1 VSAGYVVCDVRRRRL
16 IILLSALGILLVGAG
31 PLMAY
36 GPLVPWSPIH
46 PGYSELQLERA
57 RVLYPSERALPDAY
71 RHIDQWIAEGEA
83 FHSLHGGTRIT
94 IVLCRD
100 WSDFHRFAPWITGR
114 NVAGLSLA
122 TGDAI
127 YITPK
132 IDERQLDHGEFVR
145 HELSHSI
152 LAQHASVYSAYT
164 ATKRYPWF
172 HEGLAVWF
180 GRQRAYMSQAE
191 FFERAPMLGVS
202 DALRGG
208 HHGLEMRFSYIA
220 WRDFLDYLDQTYGHD
235 RLVAFVHKANEQPDE
250 MFTLFRS
257 AFLVSWDEAVNQFEA
272 AVLMH
277 SFTPRP

>member
-1 VSAGYVVCDVRRRRL
+1 MVRRRRL
-16 IILLSALGILLVGAG
+16 KVLLWTVCILLISAG

-46 PGYSELQLERA
+46 PGYSELRLERA
-57 RVLYPSERALPDAY
+57 RVLYPSDRTMPDAY

-83 FHSLHGGTRIT
+83 FHSLRVGTRIT
-94 IVLCRD
+94 VVLCRN

-122 TGDAI
+122 TGDAV

-132 IDERQLDHGEFVR
+132 VDEKRLDHGEFVR

-152 LAQHASVYSAYT
+152 LAQHTSVYRTHT

-180 GRQRAYMSQAE
+180 GRQRAFMSQAE
-191 FFERAPMLGVS
+191 FFEQAPALGVS
-202 DALRGG
+202 KALRDGSRG
-208 HHGLEMRFSYIA
+208 PELRFSYIA
-220 WRDFLDYLDQTYGHD
+220 WRNFLDYLDQRYGHE
-235 RLVAFVHKANEQPDE
+235 RLVAFVHDANKRPDE
-250 MFTLFRS
+250 MLALFQS
-257 AFLVSWDEAVNQFEA
+257 TFQVSWDEAVNQFEA

-277 SFTPRP
+277 TFMPRP